1 MSSPT
6 ISTSNA
12 RGAVHIGVF
21 DGLRGVAIL
30 AVVWYHLTLVTGVTP
45 ASLVAQTG
53 FMGVDLFFFV
63 SGFCLFWPHARHI
76 FEGRSQP
83 TLGEFAER
91 RLEKILPSY
100 FVALAVI
107 AAAHASWFPTTAA
120 LAWNVVV
127 HALFIHPW
135 WWATFGSISGPFWTL
150 GIEVQFYALFPFI
163 VAAFRRRPIVVFL
176 AMTALAQAYRWWV
189 ASTGADTAL
198 YATDQLPAV
207 LDLFGAGML
216 AAYAIGSAARRE
228 QTPQRRAATSIGAIV
243 AFALLIVLL
252 YDLSRAALAGGS
264 AAQYAWLNGHRAL
277 FALDFFAL
285 AACSFSA
292 MSIIRSVLANPVFI
306 FAAAISY
313 NVYLWHLEI
322 IVWLSQVHV
331 PPIVSAACAIFVG
344 GLATFVVERPLLKGG
359 WRRLF
364 VDPVR
369 RVVSNLAPVARV
381 RSSPA
386 VGYGQPT

>member
-1 MSSPT
+1 LSSPVNPV
-6 ISTSNA
+6 SSA
-12 RGAVHIGVF
+12 RSAVHIGVF

-30 AVVWYHLTLVTGVTP
+30 AVVWYHLALVTGVTP
-45 ASLVAQTG
+45 TSLVAQTG

-76 FEGRSQP
+76 FEGRARP

-100 FVALAVI
+100 FVALAII
-107 AAAHASWFPTTAA
+107 AAAHAAWFPTTLA
-120 LAWNVVV
+120 LVWNVIV

-150 GIEVQFYALFPFI
+150 GIEVQFYALFPFF
-163 VAAFRRRPIVVFL
+163 VAAFSRRPIIGFA
-176 AMTALAQAYRWWV
+176 AMTAIAHAYRFWV
-189 ASTGADTAL
+189 ASAGTNTAL

-207 LDLFGAGML
+207 LDVFGAGML
-216 AAYAIGSAARRE
+216 AAYAIGKLGTLD
-228 QTPQRRAATSIGAIV
+228 QTMLRRATTSLGALV
-243 AFALLIVLL
+243 AFALLIALL
-252 YDLSRAALAGGS
+252 FELDQATIAGGV
-264 AAQYAWLNGHRAL
+264 AAQYAWLNAHRAL

-292 MSIIRSVLANPVFI
+292 MPIIRTALSNPIFT

-322 IVWLSQVHV
+322 IVWLSRVHV
-331 PPIVSAACAIFVG
+331 PPIVSGACALLVG
-344 GLATFVVERPLLKGG
+344 AIATYAIERPLLKGG

-364 VDPVR
+364 ADPLR
-369 RVVSNLAPVARV
+369 AVVSNLTPVVRV
-381 RSSPA
+381 RCSPA
-386 VGYGQPT
+386 LG